1 MLKNLIKTGSIDLD
15 TYEVLKLNGD
25 IDKVEALLQGQVTS
39 DISELANNNAQMSC
53 LLDHK
58 GFIQADFILA
68 RLNNEIFIVV
78 EKSLTGNLKDQ
89 LSQFTKFYK
98 VEVKLLDVKVKGLVL
113 SSNEINNTESFV
125 YFKGDEYILS
135 IDISNLENGKKES
148 KIDLLEWKVANK
160 ILLNYLFVESD
171 IDKYRPNELNYDKS
185 RVSFSKGCFRGQEVV
200 ARVHYLGVNRREF
213 VTAVVPGRV
222 AIDTKLKIHGET
234 LKFLDH
240 KIFTTHIKR
249 DDFQNDIYK
258 SIEFIRYPDSS

>member
-1 MLKNLIKTGSIDLD
+1 MLKNLIKTGAIYLD

-68 RLNNEIFIVV
+68 KLNNEIFVIV
-78 EKSLTGNLKDQ
+78 EKSLTENLKDQ
-89 LSQFTKFYK
+89 LSQFTKFYNAEVESLDIK
-98 VEVKLLDVKVKGLVL
+98 VRGLVSL
-113 SSNEINNTESFV
+113 SDEMNISKPFV

-135 IDISNLENGKKES
+135 IDMSNLENSIEES

-160 ILLNYLFVESD
+160 ILLNYLFVKND

-200 ARVHYLGVNRREF
+200 ARVHYLGINRREF
-213 VTAVVPGRV
+213 VTAVVPSGIT
-222 AIDTKLKIHGET
+222 IDTKIKIHGET

-240 KIFTTHIKR
+240 NIFTTHIKR
-249 DDFQNDIYK
+249 DDLQNQIYK
-258 SIEFIRYPDSS
+258 SIEFIRYPDSN

>member
-98 VEVKLLDVKVKGLVL
+98 VEVELLDVKVKGLVL

-135 IDISNLENGKKES
+135 IDISNSICVSAGNLL
-148 KIDLLEWKVANK
+148 DLT
-160 ILLNYLFVESD
+160 
-171 IDKYRPNELNYDKS
+171 
-185 RVSFSKGCFRGQEVV
+185 G
-200 ARVHYLGVNRREF
+200 
-213 VTAVVPGRV
+213 
-222 AIDTKLKIHGET
+222 
-234 LKFLDH
+234 
-240 KIFTTHIKR
+240 
-249 DDFQNDIYK
+249 
-258 SIEFIRYPDSS
+258 